1 MINRNIFQN
10 QKSLFSP
17 PLSMM
22 HDGGCRHM
30 SDVVKIIAVSQQN
43 VDGVRLCCRIVLKLS
58 LTGRRRERSEPW
70 SGAAVRSAP
79 QRPCPLPSN
88 ARRAGIESRDEE
100 RKQRLAERSRV
111 ERSFMKARA
120 NRLWIHA
127 AFAATHVAAHAGT
140 KPHVTHSVVSTI
152 N

>member
-1 MINRNIFQN
+1 M
-10 QKSLFSP
+10 
-17 PLSMM
+17 
-22 HDGGCRHM
+22 
-30 SDVVKIIAVSQQN
+30 A
-43 VDGVRLCCRIVLKLS
+43 
-58 LTGRRRERSEPW
+58 
-70 SGAAVRSAP
+70 AP

-127 AFAATHVAAHAGT
+127 AFAATHVAAHAGASGSVAAQAESLRLNDFT
-140 KPHVTHSVVSTI
+140 QHIRKPAALQFLAGPPLHLCDDLRKHISAI
-152 N
+152 LAKKGE